1 MNDTDTEIDTQDLER
16 RMQGAITALKNE
28 FTGLRTGRASAS
40 ILDSVMVDA
49 YGSQMPVQQ
58 CGSINVPDPRMITV
72 SVWDKGLVGAVERA
86 IRDSGL
92 GLNPVVEGAL
102 LRLPLPDLNEERRRE
117 LSKMAGQYGETARIA
132 IRNVR
137 KDGMDKLKQIK
148 DNIGEDD
155 QKIWSDEI
163 QELTDTSIKSVDSLV
178 DDKQQEIMKV

>member
-1 MNDTDTEIDTQDLER
+1 MNDTDTDIDTQDLER

-155 QKIWSDEI
+155 QKIWADEI